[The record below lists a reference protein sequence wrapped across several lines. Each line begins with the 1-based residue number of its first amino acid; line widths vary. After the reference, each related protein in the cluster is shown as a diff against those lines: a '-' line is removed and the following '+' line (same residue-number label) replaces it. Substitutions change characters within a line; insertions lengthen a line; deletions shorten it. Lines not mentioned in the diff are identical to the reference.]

1 VPFIDYG
8 ALKERVSM
16 EQAVQLLGLQLRPQG
31 HQLRGPCPICRTAG
45 DRALVI
51 TPGKQLFYC
60 FARQTGGDQIAL
72 VAHVKGCKTQDAAA
86 LLARTSTVPGTVQN
100 STVSKKDATSPP
112 APPTKAG
119 FDPEKYAE
127 RLDPSHTA
135 LEPLEIA
142 PDTLKAFKAG
152 YASTGLNRGRLAL
165 PLYDSKGQL
174 AAYCGR
180 AIKDESPKLIF
191 PNGTKPEDFIFNA
204 NQVVEGELY
213 ILRDPLEVLRALQS
227 GVTNAVCFLTDTVSA
242 HQLEMLV
249 ALLDANHCELVI

>member
-1 VPFIDYG
+1 VGFIDY
-8 ALKERVSM
+8 AELKTRVSIHDAI
-16 EQAVQLLGLQLRPQG
+16 QKLGLELKPAG
-31 HQLRGPCPICRTAG
+31 HQLRGFCPQCKAGG

-51 TPGKQLFYC
+51 TPDKSLFYC
-60 FARQTGGDQIAL
+60 FNAKTGGDQIAL
-72 VAHVKGCKTQDAAA
+72 VAHLKEMKINEAANWLAGTIPQNNKTKAA
-86 LLARTSTVPGTVQN
+86 STTV
-100 STVSKKDATSPP
+100 PP
-112 APPTKAG
+112 APSTKAG

-127 RLDPSHTA
+127 RLDPSHAA

-142 PDTLKAFKAG
+142 PDTLKALKAG

-165 PLYDSKGQL
+165 PLYDSKGTL

-180 AIKDESPKLIF
+180 AIKEESPKLIF

-204 NQVVEGELY
+204 NRVAEGELY
-213 ILRDPLEVLRALQS
+213 LMRDPLEVLRAVES

-249 ALLDANHCELVI
+249 ALLDANHCELVL